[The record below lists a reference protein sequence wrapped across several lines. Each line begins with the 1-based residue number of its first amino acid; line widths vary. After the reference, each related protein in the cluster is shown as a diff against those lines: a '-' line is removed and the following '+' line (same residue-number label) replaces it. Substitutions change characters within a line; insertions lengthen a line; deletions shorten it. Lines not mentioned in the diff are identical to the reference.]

1 MSNRKMHIG
10 LLLLLIIIGACNAK
24 QAAKP
29 ARLEKAA
36 WVLGTWQQ
44 PGAEGMLWEIWQ
56 RESDTIYAG
65 IGLLVNASGDTLFSE
80 KLRLADRQDTLWYLP
95 TVSNQNAGKEVAFK
109 ETAVNDTEIVFENPL
124 HDFPQRIV
132 YRKTGADSLQA
143 SIEGMQDGKPRKE
156 TFSFKRK

>member
-1 MSNRKMHIG
+1 MSNKKMHIG
-10 LLLLLIIIGACNAK
+10 LLLLFIVSACNTK

-56 RESDTIYAG
+56 RESDTVYTG
-65 IGLLVNASGDTLFSE
+65 VGLLVNANGDTLFSE
-80 KLRLADRQDTLWYLP
+80 KLRLAERQDTLWYLP
-95 TVSNQNAGKEVAFK
+95 TVSNQNGGKEVAFK
-109 ETAVNDTEIVFENPL
+109 ETALNDTEIVFEDPS

-132 YRKTGADSLQA
+132 YRKAGADSLQA
-143 SIEGMQDGKPRKE
+143 NIEGVQDGKPRKE
-156 TFSFKRK
+156 VFSFKRK

>member
-1 MSNRKMHIG
+1 MSNKKMHIG
-10 LLLLLIIIGACNAK
+10 LLLLLVAMDACNTK
-24 QAAKP
+24 QADAP

-36 WVLGTWQQ
+36 WLLSTWRQ

-56 RESDTIYAG
+56 KESDTIYTG
-65 IGLLVNASGDTLFSE
+65 IGLLVNANGDTLFSE

-109 ETAVNDTEIVFENPL
+109 EIALSDTEIVFENPL

-132 YRKTGADSLQA
+132 YRKAGADSLQA
-143 SIEGMQDGKPRKE
+143 SIEGVQDGKPRKE
-156 TFSFKRK
+156 AFSFKRE